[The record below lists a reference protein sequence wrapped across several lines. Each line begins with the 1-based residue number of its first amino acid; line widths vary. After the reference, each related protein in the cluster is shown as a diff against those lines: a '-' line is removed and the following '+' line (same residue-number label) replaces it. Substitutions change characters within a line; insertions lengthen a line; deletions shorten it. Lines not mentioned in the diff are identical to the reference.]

1 MNSTM
6 MTLSATT
13 TARIMLIFCIQ
24 YKSSKATYNL
34 LFTTY
39 DPVTATMILDH
50 IRTRFLGGGATCTRE
65 RLICEYIWQYN
76 ISEIHVVC
84 RCQALLS
91 YDRPQD
97 LYQAVGMLYSLFH
110 LDIDNL
116 TLSLLNV
123 TLASLL
129 LQSFPASTPS
139 QSFNLV
145 GDQPAGLSSTK
156 FLTDPRGG
164 ALAKLC
170 VLSINLM
177 CAARRFTSTGRSE
190 LLCSVEIC

>member
-1 MNSTM
+1 
-6 MTLSATT
+6 
-13 TARIMLIFCIQ
+13 
-24 YKSSKATYNL
+24 
-34 LFTTY
+34 
-39 DPVTATMILDH
+39 
-50 IRTRFLGGGATCTRE
+50 
-65 RLICEYIWQYN
+65 
-76 ISEIHVVC
+76 
-84 RCQALLS
+84 
-91 YDRPQD
+91 
-97 LYQAVGMLYSLFH
+97 MLYSLFH

-139 QSFNLV
+139 QSFKHV
-145 GDQPAGLSSTK
+145 GDQPASLSSTK

-190 LLCSVEIC
+190 LLCAVEIC